1 MYTVFCVTVM
11 INNNVDDDDDDDDDD
26 DGDYNNAKNVTDD

>member
-11 INNNVDDDDDDDDDD
+11 INNNGDDDDD

>member
-11 INNNVDDDDDDDDDD
+11 INNNGDDDDDDGD

>member
-11 INNNVDDDDDDDDDD
+11 INNNGDDGDDDDDDDDVDD
-26 DGDYNNAKNVTDD
+26 NDFKNVTND

>member
-11 INNNVDDDDDDDDDD
+11 INKNGDYDDDDDDVDDNDS
-26 DGDYNNAKNVTDD
+26 KNFSND

>member
-11 INNNVDDDDDDDDDD
+11 INNNGDDDDDDDD

>member
-11 INNNVDDDDDDDDDD
+11 ISNHGDDDDDDDDDD
-26 DGDYNNAKNVTDD
+26 DHAKNVTND